1 MNNPFEIVG
10 YRIDYY
16 IRGKYIGSERTD
28 KPDRDVMG
36 YQGRTTF
43 NLPADIIL
51 KKKKYKMGT
60 EVTTEC
66 MILCGKYIGTQE
78 DKINAM
84 LNSRIPYA
92 KI

>member
-1 MNNPFEIVG
+1 
-10 YRIDYY
+10 
-16 IRGKYIGSERTD
+16 
-28 KPDRDVMG
+28 
-36 YQGRTTF
+36 
-43 NLPADIIL
+43 
-51 KKKKYKMGT
+51 
-60 EVTTEC
+60 